1 MKKFCIIAVDYE
13 HHVPRGEQKPSIQ
26 HGLKSLAL
34 QTFQDFNLIICHDG
48 PKEKTYEEEGIV
60 FNEIGVNPIILNT
73 PEKMADWGHSSRDM
87 AMRYAYENN
96 LGEYYIQ
103 FNIDNLLNK
112 DALKEINNALVESTN
127 PIVIFSIYHHK
138 HNGGMFMSG
147 VPPVRFK
154 IDALQMVAHKE
165 VWKKNNFWY
174 DKRNQ
179 SDGFMYEWICKQ
191 YRYAHIPKILGENF

>member
-13 HHVPRGEQKPSIQ
+13 HHVPRGKQKPSIQ
-26 HGLKSLAL
+26 NGLKSLAL

-48 PKEKTYEEEGIV
+48 PKEKTYEEEGII
-60 FNEIGVNPIILNT
+60 FDEIGINPIVLNT
-73 PEKMADWGHSSRDM
+73 PKRYANWGHSSRDT

-112 DALKEINNALVESTN
+112 NALKEINDAITESGN

-138 HNGGMFMSG
+138 HNNGVFLSG
-147 VPPVRFK
+147 IPPVRFK

-165 VWKKNNFWY
+165 VWKENDFWH
-174 DKRNQ
+174 DKREQ
-179 SDGFMYEWICKQ
+179 SDGFMYQEICKQ
-191 YRYAHIPKILGENF
+191 YEYTHIPKILGENF